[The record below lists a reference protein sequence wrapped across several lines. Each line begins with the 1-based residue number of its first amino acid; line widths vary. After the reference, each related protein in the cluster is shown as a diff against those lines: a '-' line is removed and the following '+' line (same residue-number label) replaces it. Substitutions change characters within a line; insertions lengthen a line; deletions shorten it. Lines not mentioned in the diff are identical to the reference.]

1 MTGTAVKEIS
11 HIGRIVSAG
20 TDTVTVE
27 IVSRSACASCHAAG
41 LCTASEAATKEIT
54 VRTRLSDD
62 YRTGEEVWVFLRA
75 GMGTKAVLLAYV
87 VPLFILLILVV
98 SLSFTDVHE
107 LAAGAAGLG
116 GIAVWYLILYC
127 FRDRLD
133 REYEFYIR
141 RK

>member
-1 MTGTAVKEIS
+1 MKEIS

-20 TDTVTVE
+20 PDAVTVE
-27 IVSRSACASCHAAG
+27 VVSRSACASCQAAG
-41 LCTASEAATKEIT
+41 LCTASEASARQIR
-54 VRTRLSDD
+54 VRVSPSDD
-62 YRTGEEVWVFLRA
+62 YREGEEVIVFLR
-75 GMGTKAVLLAYV
+75 GSMGTKAVLLAYA

-116 GIAVWYLILYC
+116 GVAVWYLILYC
-127 FRDRLD
+127 FRDRLE

>member
-1 MTGTAVKEIS
+1 MKEIS

-20 TDTVTVE
+20 KDSVTVE

-41 LCTASEAATKEIT
+41 LCMASEAAAKEIT
-54 VRTRLSDD
+54 VKTSPSDD
-62 YRTGEEVWVFLRA
+62 YKVGEEVLVLLR
-75 GMGTKAVLLAYV
+75 GSMGTKAVLLAYA

-98 SLSFTDVHE
+98 SLSFTNVHE

-127 FRDRLD
+127 FRDRLE

>member
-1 MTGTAVKEIS
+1 MKEIS
-11 HIGRIVSAG
+11 HSGRIEAVGKDS
-20 TDTVTVE
+20 VTVR

-41 LCTASEAATKEIT
+41 LCTASESATKDIR
-54 VRTRLSDD
+54 VRTTPADD
-62 YRTGEEVWVFLRA
+62 YKVGEEVLVLLR
-75 GMGTKAVLLAYV
+75 GNMGTKAVLLAYG

-107 LAAGAAGLG
+107 LAAGAVGLG
-116 GIAVWYLILYC
+116 GVAVWFLILYC
-127 FRDRLD
+127 FRDRLE

>member
-1 MTGTAVKEIS
+1 MKEIS
-11 HIGRIVSAG
+11 HSGRIEAVGKDS
-20 TDTVTVE
+20 VTVR

-41 LCTASEAATKEIT
+41 LCTASESATKDIR
-54 VRTRLSDD
+54 VRTTPADE
-62 YRTGEEVWVFLRA
+62 YKVGEEVLVLLR
-75 GMGTKAVLLAYV
+75 GNMGTKAVLLAYG

-107 LAAGAAGLG
+107 LAAGAVGLG
-116 GIAVWYLILYC
+116 GVAVWFLILYC
-127 FRDRLD
+127 FRDRLE

>member
-1 MTGTAVKEIS
+1 MKEIS
-11 HIGRIVSAG
+11 HSGRIEAVGKDS
-20 TDTVTVE
+20 VTVR

-41 LCTASEAATKEIT
+41 LCTASESATKDIR
-54 VRTRLSDD
+54 VRTTPADD
-62 YRTGEEVWVFLRA
+62 YKVGEEVLVLLR
-75 GMGTKAVLLAYV
+75 GNMGTKAVLLAYG

-116 GIAVWYLILYC
+116 GVAVWFLILYC
-127 FRDRLD
+127 FRDRLE